1 MYPNVRRS
9 LNISL
14 ARVYYRSASPIIP
27 AIIPYQGCIPMTEL
41 FRTVPRLL
49 AVLSLAAVSA
59 CGGGSD
65 SALTD
70 EEGLV
75 GLIPADSPYA
85 FVMAER
91 MPDAVLDKL
100 EASSD
105 SMYAAYATLL
115 EDAMADGS
123 LGREGEEA
131 EAIGT
136 LAAEILS
143 MLQSENLRA
152 AGVARGAR
160 IALYGVG
167 LLPVM
172 RMELSNPV
180 AFEAKLAEFEATA
193 DAQMTDAEINGVPVQ
208 YLSGDGIRMF
218 VAVIDDYAVVAVAHD
233 SISEAQTAAL
243 LGITRPSESLADSGA
258 LVALAE
264 RYDFTGYG
272 LGYLDHTRIAN
283 AMLDAPSGINAELL
297 ETLGYSFESVPQQC
311 RTDIKD
317 AVSKMPRLAFGYTD
331 VTTDVIRSN
340 TVAELSSELAL
351 GLSALSTPVPGMGT
365 DLGGMGSFG
374 FSLDLLAAR
383 EFLEA
388 RIDAYEA
395 DPYQCDWMAGL
406 GDSLAQARA
415 ALAQP
420 VPPVA
425 YSIKGFVGVIDA
437 IDGIDVTGQQPPTD
451 VEARL
456 LVASDNAMG
465 LFQMGAL
472 FSPEL
477 QTLDIE
483 PNGEPVE
490 LALPPMLGPVE
501 DAWLAMTES
510 ALALGVGQPD
520 PAALSTLIDATPVE
534 PAPTMSIRLDGDRY
548 RQFIADAMEAGEAA
562 AGGGQTT
569 SEEAREAMT
578 TVIAGVGELI
588 DRIAV
593 DMVLTERGIE
603 LPSSVT
609 LK

>member
-1 MYPNVRRS
+1 
-9 LNISL
+9 
-14 ARVYYRSASPIIP
+14 
-27 AIIPYQGCIPMTEL
+27 MTDF
-41 FRTVPRLL
+41 FRNVPRLL
-49 AVLSLAAVSA
+49 AVLSLAVISA

-65 SALTD
+65 DSALTD
-70 EEGLV
+70 DEGIV
-75 GLIPADSPYA
+75 GLIPADAPYA

-91 MPDAVLDKL
+91 MPDDVLDKL

-115 EDAMADGS
+115 EEALADGS
-123 LGREGEEA
+123 LGNEGEEA

-136 LAAEILS
+136 LAAEIVS

-167 LLPVM
+167 LLPVI
-172 RMELSNPV
+172 RIELSNPV

-193 DAQMTDAEINGVPVQ
+193 DAEMSDAEIQGVAVK
-208 YLSGDGIRMF
+208 YLSGDDIRMF
-218 VAVIDDYAVVAVAHD
+218 VAVIDDYAVVALAHD
-233 SISEAQTAAL
+233 SISDEQAAAL
-243 LGITRPSESLADSGA
+243 LGITPPSESLADSAA

-264 RYDFTGYG
+264 RYEFTAYG
-272 LGYLDHTRIAN
+272 LGYLDNTRIAA

-297 ETLGYSFESVPQQC
+297 QSLGYSNDSVPPQC
-311 RTDIKD
+311 RADIKD

-331 VTTDVIRSN
+331 VSTNVIESN
-340 TVAELSSELAL
+340 TVAELTSELAA
-351 GLSALSTPVPGMGT
+351 GLSALSAPVPGMGT

-383 EFLEA
+383 DFLEA

-395 DPYQCDWMAGL
+395 APYECEWMAGL
-406 GDSLAQARA
+406 SDSFVQARA

-437 IDGIDVTGQQPPTD
+437 IDGIDVTGQQPPSD
-451 VEARL
+451 VEGRF
-456 LVASDNAMG
+456 LVASDNALG

-477 QTLDIE
+477 QALNLE

-490 LALPPMLGPVE
+490 LPLPPMLGPVE
-501 DAWLAMTES
+501 NAWVAMTDG
-510 ALALGVGQPD
+510 ALALAVGQDD
-520 PAALSTLIDATPVE
+520 PAGLTTLIETSPVE

-548 RQFIADAMEAGEAA
+548 RDFIAEAMVAGEAA
-562 AGGGQTT
+562 AGGGQAT
-569 SEEAREAMT
+569 SEEAREAMIT
-578 TVIAGVGELI
+578 MVAGVGDLI

-603 LPSSVT
+603 FPSSVS